1 METPLHLAVIEGN
14 YAAVEELLKQGA
26 DTEALD
32 YEFLTPLAYAVHD
45 EHLDI
50 MQLLID
56 NNAKVDGPC
65 VEGRTPLILAVGDD
79 KIEALALLI
88 RNGANVNY
96 IAGEMSPLH
105 YAVATCEPT
114 LEIISLLLDN
124 GADLTIKDEY
134 GNTPLELASKWKN
147 WDAHKL
153 IKKHM
158 K

>member
-56 NNAKVDGPC
+56 NSA
-65 VEGRTPLILAVGDD
+65 
-79 KIEALALLI
+79 
-88 RNGANVNY
+88 
-96 IAGEMSPLH
+96 
-105 YAVATCEPT
+105 
-114 LEIISLLLDN
+114 
-124 GADLTIKDEY
+124 
-134 GNTPLELASKWKN
+134 
-147 WDAHKL
+147 
-153 IKKHM
+153 
-158 K
+158 